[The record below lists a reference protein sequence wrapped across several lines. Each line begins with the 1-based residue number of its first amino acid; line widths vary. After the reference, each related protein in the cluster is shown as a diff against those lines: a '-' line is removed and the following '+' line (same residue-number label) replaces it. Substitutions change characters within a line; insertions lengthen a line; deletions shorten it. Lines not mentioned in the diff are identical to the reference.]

1 MNHKFIIGYSLVFA
15 EKEELE
21 TIFSSLWSNIES
33 EVILV
38 YDGHLPDFYPE
49 DPSIHILTHY
59 EERFEHNCNNTM
71 IDYFMNKTDKDAL
84 IVLHED
90 MLIHTSSLLSDL
102 DNLLTNETN
111 IGFIG
116 GRDGFNWG
124 YTDMWSSPFSKSK
137 YKYLLD
143 IGQYQKVKLVNFGPV
158 VYTRKTVE
166 KIGKL
171 DAESYVYAYADQDY
185 ALKAASHGLNNYVIG
200 MDVIHEKFG
209 SLDKV
214 PKWCQNKAGEA
225 RIAKDFYNLNK
236 RWRG

>member
-1 MNHKFIIGYSLVFA
+1 MNHKFILGYSIIHADNNDLC
-15 EKEELE
+15 K
-21 TIFSSLWSNIES
+21 
-33 EVILV
+33 ILQTTWDHLDTEIILL
-38 YDGHLPDFYPE
+38 YDGVTPGLYPKSN
-49 DPSIHILTHY
+49 DVHVLTHDT
-59 EERFEHNCNNTM
+59 ELFEHHCNNTM
-71 IDYFMNKTDKDAL
+71 IDYFMNHTDKDVL
-84 IVLHED
+84 VVLHED
-90 MLIHTSSLLSDL
+90 MLINGFSLFSDL
-102 DNLLTNETN
+102 DRLLTEKYN

-124 YTDMWSSPFSKSK
+124 YTEMWSSPFSKSK